1 MDLKDLIIG
10 CKNNDRRAQKNL
22 VDTFAPYLFAVS
34 RRYMRDD
41 QEANDVIQDAFI
53 SIFGNIQNFKSEPYA
68 LKAWMRQIT
77 INAALQKIRKTCRS
91 REVLPETM
99 KDDRDE
105 MPDIY
110 GKFDVEDIMKI
121 INELPD
127 LYRQVF
133 NMYVIDG
140 YSHREIGD
148 VIGQKE
154 SSSRAILTRAKKML
168 REKIFEIQKMAI

>member
-1 MDLKDLIIG
+1 MELKDLIIG

-22 VDTFAPYLFAVS
+22 VDTFAPYLFAIS
-34 RRYMRDD
+34 KRYMRDD
-41 QEANDVIQDAFI
+41 HEANDITQEAFI
-53 SIFGNIQNFKSEPYA
+53 AIFGNIQNFRSEPYA

-77 INAALQKIRKTCRS
+77 INTALQKIRKSYRTK
-91 REVLPETM
+91 EVMPETIQ
-99 KDDRDE
+99 DDRDE
-105 MPDIY
+105 MPEIY
-110 GKFDVEDIMKI
+110 GKFDVDDIMKI

-127 LYRQVF
+127 IYRQVF

-140 YSHREIGD
+140 YSHREIAK
-148 VIGQKE
+148 VIEQKE